1 MRMMDFFGGSEL
13 MRRLAWVTRGGVLRA
28 LFVTG
33 IWIGGSN
40 AGATEGPV
48 TGSLQSVAVIQAD
61 ALGHKA
67 GNLEIQVAGG
77 FTLPS
82 GMSCDSNIITTLK
95 SVDADMRMFGL
106 LSMAL
111 RAQKPVTLY
120 ITDNPA
126 ATAFPGRCSLVAVVL
141 QR

>member
-1 MRMMDFFGGSEL
+1 MRMMDFARGSEL
-13 MRRLAWVTRGGVLRA
+13 MRCLDWVARSGVLRMLLLA
-28 LFVTG
+28 G
-33 IWIGGSN
+33 IWFGGSN
-40 AGATEGPV
+40 ACAAEGMV
-48 TGSLQSVAVIQAD
+48 TGSLQFVAVIQAD

-67 GNLEIQVAGG
+67 GNLEVQVAGG
-77 FTLPS
+77 FTVPS
-82 GMSCDSNIITTLK
+82 GMSCDPSIITTLK
-95 SVDADMRMFGL
+95 SVDADMRMFAL

-126 ATAFPGRCSLVAVVL
+126 VTAFPGRCSLVAVAL